1 MRSVKQLP
9 KEIYYQYVNN
19 EVEVP
24 MIDAS
29 HTFLNELMMFLFP
42 VMANRTVTLRSL
54 QKELRHLQFSLSELL
69 LPLYK
74 SDEKKTESL
83 VNAFFDSLPEI
94 YRKLNLDTE
103 AFLMSDPASK
113 GIEEIIMSY
122 PGFQAIATYRI
133 AHELHSMG
141 IPLLPRILS
150 EYIHGKTG
158 IDIHPGARIGS
169 SFFIDHGTG
178 VVIGETTDIGN
189 NVKVY
194 QGVTLGAMFVE
205 KNLASTKRHPTIQ
218 DDVILYAGCT
228 ILGGN
233 TVIGHNSV
241 IGGNVWLTE
250 SVEPYSVAY
259 HKSQIVVR
267 DKKGFE
273 EPINFLI

>member
-1 MRSVKQLP
+1 MQSVKQLP
-9 KEIYYQYVNN
+9 REIYHQYVNS

-29 HTFLNELMMFLFP
+29 HIFLNELMMFLFP

-54 QKELRHLQFSLSELL
+54 QKELRHLQFRLSELL

-74 SDEKKTESL
+74 GDEKITESL
-83 VNAFFDSLPEI
+83 VHEFFIKLPQI
-94 YRKLNLDTE
+94 YRQMNIDSD
-103 AFLMSDPASK
+103 AFLRSDPASK

-122 PGFQAIATYRI
+122 PGFQAIAAYRI

-141 IPLLPRILS
+141 IPLLPRLLT
-150 EYIHGKTG
+150 EYIHGRTG

-250 SVEPYSVAY
+250 SVEPFSVVY
-259 HKSQIVVR
+259 HRSQIVVR
-267 DKKGFE
+267 DKKDFE